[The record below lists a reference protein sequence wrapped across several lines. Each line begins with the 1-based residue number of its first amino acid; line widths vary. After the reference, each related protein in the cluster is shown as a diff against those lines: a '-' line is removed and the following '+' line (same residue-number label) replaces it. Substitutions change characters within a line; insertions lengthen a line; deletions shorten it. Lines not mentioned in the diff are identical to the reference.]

1 MSHKQ
6 MLVVRKDLNMRKGK
20 IASQCAHASLGSIL
34 DLMKTKLGLQD
45 PRARPWL
52 DGQFKKVCVSVDS
65 EADLLA
71 IVEKAKASGVINYLI
86 RDAGLTEFG
95 GVATYTCAAIGPD
108 TEERVNELTGTLKL
122 L

>member
-6 MLVVRKDLNMRKGK
+6 VIVMRKDLNMRKGK
-20 IASQCAHASLGSIL
+20 MVAQGAHASLGSIL
-34 DLMKTKLGLQD
+34 NLMNTKLGLQD
-45 PRARPWL
+45 PRAKPWL
-52 DGQFKKVCVSVDS
+52 EGQFKKVCVSVES
-65 EADLLA
+65 EAELLD
-71 IVEKAKASGVINYLI
+71 IVEKAKAAGVINYLI

-108 TEERVNELTGTLKL
+108 TEERVNELTGKLKL